1 MTREEAELYL
11 RDVEAEP
18 LFADGF
24 DDCIVGIC
32 RSFDTYKVVYDAGK
46 VLDKLCEDG
55 MTEDEAREFYEFN
68 IVGSYVGEGTP
79 VFLEFN
85 GIEL

>member
-1 MTREEAELYL
+1 MTREEAELFL
-11 RDVEAEP
+11 RDVESES

-24 DDCIVGIC
+24 DDCIIGIG
-32 RSFDTYKVVYDAGK
+32 RSFDTYKVVYDTGK
-46 VLDKLCEDG
+46 VLDKLCESG

-79 VFLEFN
+79 VFIEFC
-85 GIEL
+85 GVE